1 MLVVARTL
9 LGEAPDGECRVPRL
23 SDVVR
28 VGRPGLRAARQRRP
42 GRRRATLLAGYG
54 PPARAIDL
62 RPDRSP
68 DRVRS
73 AGRVRGILAG
83 AAHGADDRLPGPS
96 VLAAESP
103 ADLHGGLRARQLR
116 E

>member
-1 MLVVARTL
+1 DPVQRIPIL
-9 LGEAPDGECRVPRL
+9 LCLLCDLRAPRGEAPDGECRVPRL

-28 VGRPGLRAARQRRP
+28 GGRPGLRAARQRRP

-62 RPDRSP
+62 RPDRSS

-83 AAHGADDRLPGPS
+83 AARGADDRLPGPP
-96 VLAAESP
+96 VLAAESS
-103 ADLHGGLRARQLR
+103 A
-116 E
+116 